1 MPIEQESLKSEPKA
15 VKEPKSKK
23 GKEDKAETKSDVV
36 GWKGGCG
43 LDFGRKMASGKTL
56 REELSTHLDEVLS
69 KELDNQSTRME
80 NLAKWGKQYKGEK
93 PAKSFPFDNASN
105 MAIPISRSNTDALFV
120 RVADRLFG
128 YKKYVTCKPVD
139 EDFIDVAPQ
148 IEKGINHW
156 LRNVVDIKKKLF
168 SPLLQ
173 CMKTGTGIVKIVP
186 ERKTRTVYR
195 FASEEELKNQDIPKY
210 SLEHLGSKSKVVKV
224 VQTVYEGPNIYPIDR
239 ADFVISSEATD
250 IDEAYLV
257 GFRTRYRKS
266 ELKLKA
272 KQGVFDEKEVKK
284 ITSPD
289 KFSDAQESRADA
301 QGKELK
307 KVEYTEP
314 YEAWEIWTKYD
325 VDEDGEED
333 DICVTFHKETK
344 SLLDGIYNPIF
355 NGFRP
360 FAKLVYSPVEFSF
373 DGEGVC
379 EITEKLQVGID
390 TLENQRIDRMTQI
403 NGPIVLVRD
412 GEGLNN
418 YTLKPGEVQVV
429 DGDLEGAMKI
439 IEFNSNY
446 YSTVPE
452 EDRLIGYADRAI
464 GLTASVMGQS
474 TSDRPVAKETFAL
487 IQEANKKFTNGNE
500 NVADGFEDM
509 VMKCLEVFAQYQP
522 VYAYKDEET
531 GTPTIQT
538 VEFPIEDLR
547 SGLKVEVYAS
557 SEVINQELRR
567 EAALTVYTLLSEWA
581 TKNAGMVQALCNPQV
596 PSDFK
601 KWLAAQYDIGVK
613 LITRILDDFD
623 QRDADSL
630 VQTLGETFD
639 VKKAIGNSM
648 DLQPPQQP
656 EQPAEQPGQPTE
668 QGLPGEMPP
677 EMPQSPPPEF
687 LPPQVMI
694 QQRGTPQEFMGQ
706 GQ

>member
-1 MPIEQESLKSEPKA
+1 VPIEQENLKSEPKA
-15 VKEPKSKK
+15 AKEPKSKK
-23 GKEDKAETKSDVV
+23 GKEDKAESKGDIV
-36 GWKGGCG
+36 GWKGGCSIP
-43 LDFGRKMASGKTL
+43 LSRKMASGKTL
-56 REELSTHLDEVLS
+56 REELSAHLDDVLA
-69 KELDNQSTRME
+69 KELDNQSARME
-80 NLAKWGKQYKGEK
+80 SLARWGKQYKGEK
-93 PAKSFPFDNASN
+93 PPKSFPFNQASN

-128 YKKYVTCKPVD
+128 YKKYVTCKPLD
-139 EDFIDVAPQ
+139 EDFIDVAPK
-148 IEKGINHW
+148 IEKAINHW
-156 LRNVVDIKKKLF
+156 LRNVVNIKKKLF

-186 ERKTRTVYR
+186 EKKTRTVYR
-195 FASEEELKNQDIPKY
+195 YATEEELKNQEIPKY
-210 SLEHLGSKSKVVKV
+210 SLEHLDSKSKVVKV

-239 ADFVISSEATD
+239 ADFVISSEATE
-250 IDEAYLV
+250 IDDAYMV

-272 KQGVFDEKEVKK
+272 RQGVFDEKEVSK

-289 KFSDAQESRADA
+289 KFTDAQESRADA

-307 KVEYTEP
+307 KTEYTEP
-314 YEAWEIWTKYD
+314 YEVWELWIKYD

-333 DICVTFHKETK
+333 DICVSFHKETK
-344 SLLDGIYNPIF
+344 TILDGIYNPIF

-403 NGPIVLVRD
+403 NGPLIFVRSGAQLD
-412 GEGLNN
+412 DYVIN
-418 YTLKPGEVQVV
+418 PGKVQVV
-429 DGDLEGAMKI
+429 DDNLDEAIKI
-439 IEFNSNY
+439 VNFDSNY

-474 TSDRPVAKETFAL
+474 TTDRPVAKETFAL

-500 NVADGFEDM
+500 NVADGEEEII
-509 VMKCLEVFAQYQP
+509 MKCLEMFAQYQP
-522 VYAYKDEET
+522 VYAYKDEDT

-547 SGLKVEVYAS
+547 AGLKVEVYAS

-601 KWLAAQYDIGVK
+601 KWLAAQYEIGVK

-630 VQTLGETFD
+630 VASLSETFD
-639 VKKAIGNSM
+639 VDKAIANSQ
-648 DLQPPQQP
+648 DLIAQQQP
-656 EQPAEQPGQPTE
+656 EQPEQSGI
-668 QGLPGEMPP
+668 PGEPGAGQ
-677 EMPQSPPPEF
+677 EMPQESPPPQF
-687 LPPQVMI
+687 LPPQMMI